1 MMLCVQNL
9 LAQTPQFVIHQQGIG
24 PSSRLSTGKSVC
36 SVKMK
41 ILQTSS
47 VSTLQL
53 SGNIL
58 SLALNDVVMR
68 VRLANVGDLVAA
80 EGK

>member
-1 MMLCVQNL
+1 MFCQNENS
-9 LAQTPQFVIHQQGIG
+9 TNIHN
-24 PSSRLSTGKSVC
+24 
-36 SVKMK
+36 
-41 ILQTSS
+41 
-47 VSTLQL
+47 VSTLEL
-53 SGNIL
+53 SGKIL